1 MDQPN
6 GHPCPECGAPR
17 HADHTPTCACARRA
31 ADALR
36 DTRTAEAAAAED
48 FDPLRIR
55 PYVDLP
61 GTSPDATTPD
71 GSPRATKGTPSA
83 SGTPRATAQGGA
95 AADAAAGP
103 GAYPAAAP
111 GAHPEAAHPSAHG
124 GPTTSNATP
133 AHTTRP
139 TEGPAAHKGTP
150 APEDRRTTAAQIGSE
165 GPGAPDATMAL
176 KALGPDAATPGTAA
190 GDSAAA
196 AGTEAAPPA
205 QAAHTRTPGGTGN
218 RASAPGEQRTPA
230 DAVGSTAAR
239 AGATARPQAEAGTA
253 APDAT
258 MTLRA
263 VRPDGAAPG
272 GPASDDDR
280 TSVLPTPLAPGTA
293 QPNADDLGLF
303 DDATRP
309 LRAVSAGAPAPR
321 PGTDA
326 HRDRGNRRRRG
337 ALIAASGAV
346 VAVLGAAGW
355 ASGLFSYETPSRDTA
370 APDDVRASV
379 PDASSRAPSAEP
391 SSEAPSVSAG
401 ASASES
407 PTASGSGSPSPSAS
421 ASAPSASATAS
432 TDVEPSATPS
442 PDGAAS
448 SAPAVAP
455 EPSEPADTA
464 PVLRRGDRGPE
475 VVELQ
480 QRLRQVWLY
489 QGDADGRY
497 SHRVEEAVRRYQ
509 WQRGINEELGVYGPR
524 TRARLESETRTP

>member
-1 MDQPN
+1 M
-6 GHPCPECGAPR
+6 
-17 HADHTPTCACARRA
+17 T
-31 ADALR
+31 
-36 DTRTAEAAAAED
+36 
-48 FDPLRIR
+48 
-55 PYVDLP
+55 
-61 GTSPDATTPD
+61 
-71 GSPRATKGTPSA
+71 
-83 SGTPRATAQGGA
+83 
-95 AADAAAGP
+95 
-103 GAYPAAAP
+103 
-111 GAHPEAAHPSAHG
+111 
-124 GPTTSNATP
+124 
-133 AHTTRP
+133 
-139 TEGPAAHKGTP
+139 
-150 APEDRRTTAAQIGSE
+150 
-165 GPGAPDATMAL
+165 L

-190 GDSAAA
+190 RDSAAA
-196 AGTEAAPPA
+196 AGAGAAPPAQAAHTRTPGGTGNRASAPGGQQAPAAAAGAAGAGAASPA

-239 AGATARPQAEAGTA
+239 AGATARPQGKAGTA

-391 SSEAPSVSAG
+391 SSEAPSASAG

-407 PTASGSGSPSPSAS
+407 PTASGSESPSPSAS

-432 TDVEPSATPS
+432 TAVEPSATPS
-442 PDGAAS
+442 PDGAAP

-464 PVLRRGDRGPE
+464 PVLRRGDQGPE

>member
-1 MDQPN
+1 M
-6 GHPCPECGAPR
+6 
-17 HADHTPTCACARRA
+17 T
-31 ADALR
+31 
-36 DTRTAEAAAAED
+36 
-48 FDPLRIR
+48 
-55 PYVDLP
+55 
-61 GTSPDATTPD
+61 
-71 GSPRATKGTPSA
+71 
-83 SGTPRATAQGGA
+83 
-95 AADAAAGP
+95 
-103 GAYPAAAP
+103 
-111 GAHPEAAHPSAHG
+111 
-124 GPTTSNATP
+124 
-133 AHTTRP
+133 
-139 TEGPAAHKGTP
+139 
-150 APEDRRTTAAQIGSE
+150 
-165 GPGAPDATMAL
+165 L

-190 GDSAAA
+190 RDSAAA
-196 AGTEAAPPA
+196 VGAGAAPPAQAAHTRTPGGTGNRASASGGQQAPAAAAGAAGAEAAPPA
-205 QAAHTRTPGGTGN
+205 QAAHTRTPDGTGN

-280 TSVLPTPLAPGTA
+280 TSVLPT
-293 QPNADDLGLF
+293 ADDLGLF

-379 PDASSRAPSAEP
+379 PDASSGAPSAKP
-391 SSEAPSVSAG
+391 SSEAPSASAG

-432 TDVEPSATPS
+432 TTVEPSATPS
-442 PDGAAS
+442 TDGAAP

-497 SHRVEEAVRRYQ
+497 SHQVEEAVRRYQ